1 MLNALAALLRCADE
15 RGVLRDPLP
24 VGPTWHDNRW
34 VYVLPPFSD
43 VQAAEKF
50 KHRNVAIPQLFNKD
64 DLELLVADIALPL
77 REEFRRLASGVPRLE
92 PPLPEDLCLEDV
104 LGVRADEP
112 PENPFQDE
120 NELARQAE
128 AYERCLLGPDAGLER
143 EAEIS
148 GVPGVKPEPRGGSDV
163 KDLRRTRSYDMHG
176 RGEDK
181 RLKRSD
187 DAKGLTQ

>member
-1 MLNALAALLRCADE
+1 MLKALAALLRCADE

-24 VGPTWHDNRW
+24 MVPTWLDNGW
-34 VYVLPPFSD
+34 VYMLPPFSD
-43 VQAAEKF
+43 VQAAKAF
-50 KHRNVAIPQLFNKD
+50 KPKKETIPQLFDKD
-64 DLELLVADIALPL
+64 DLERLVADIALPL

-128 AYERCLLGPDAGLER
+128 AYERCLLGPDADLER

-148 GVPGVKPEPRGGSDV
+148 GVPGVKPEPRGGSDG
-163 KDLRRTRSYDMHG
+163 KDLRRTRSDDMHG

-187 DAKGLTQ
+187 DAKGVTQ